1 MITPFRSIFVQQ
13 LRFWPRGV
21 NECEMEVVGL
31 GPDWGEGER
40 PAYWDRANAAFDKVL
55 DEDLENLGSIQA
67 SMQSNAFPGLRLSY
81 QERRIYWTHEE
92 IDRRIGI
99 DRIPEHLRVRPM
111 LADYVEQTA
120 TEEQPA

>member
-1 MITPFRSIFVQQ
+1 
-13 LRFWPRGV
+13 
-21 NECEMEVVGL
+21 
-31 GPDWGEGER
+31 
-40 PAYWDRANAAFDKVL
+40 

-120 TEEQPA
+120 TEEQPACAADSSRERIPRSTRPTSRCSTRSRAP